1 MAINFCV
8 SPSRQLFQG
17 TFLGKL
23 QLFQTTFTT
32 RCNFLAQR
40 CSLDMLFRCPHYDKL
55 IYDNLVYIISGG
67 RRAVEPL
74 SDIFPINFPAAKL
87 YLLPLEAILSPE
99 FALFLRNRDINID
112 AGDFNCYNMG
122 EEWRDY
128 TANGGIRL
136 CLFNFR
142 LKTIAQSKIVQSSV
156 LQHQRISPWSLICCT
171 QMKKGRFYLLL
182 LFTERT
188 LPVKVMCCTH

>member
-1 MAINFCV
+1 MYYIHYNVLYQAV
-8 SPSRQLFQG
+8 LKWLHLLF
-17 TFLGKL
+17 
-23 QLFQTTFTT
+23 
-32 RCNFLAQR
+32 
-40 CSLDMLFRCPHYDKL
+40 
-55 IYDNLVYIISGG
+55 YDNLVYIISGG

-74 SDIFPINFPAAKL
+74 SDIFSINFPAAKL

-112 AGDFNCYNMG
+112 VGDFNCYNMG

-128 TANGGIRL
+128 TVNGGIRL

-142 LKTIAQSKIVQSSV
+142 LKTIAQSKIVQSSA